1 MRDPYEVL
9 GVAKTASA
17 AEIKSAFRRQAKK
30 LHPDANKHDPRAAA
44 RFAEVNAAY
53 EILGEESKR
62 RPSIVA
68 RSMPRESRA
77 SRALKVLAVA
87 VGRVAS
93 SQRTYSKPS
102 VGGETAFNTPAAAL
116 AASRIF

>member
-44 RFAEVNAAY
+44 RFAELNAAY
-53 EILGEESKR
+53 EIVGEDDKRKAFDRGQIDAEGKPRFQGVEGLGGGRRQGGCKPQDAFESV
-62 RPSIVA
+62 S
-68 RSMPRESRA
+68 
-77 SRALKVLAVA
+77 
-87 VGRVAS
+87 
-93 SQRTYSKPS
+93 
-102 VGGETAFNTPAAAL
+102 GGEDGF
-116 AASRIF
+116 RHR